1 MKGDSWLILE
11 LVVILA
17 AFGLV
22 SFWFT
27 PVYGV
32 GVTFVTAIFADALKV
47 LLGYKFGRSMP
58 SQAGD
63 VREGQA
69 STSTTTVETVSPDP
83 ANPKPDA

>member
-22 SFWFT
+22 SFWYT
-27 PVYGV
+27 PVYGA

-47 LLGYKFGRSMP
+47 LLGYRFGRSMP
-58 SQAGD
+58 QQAGQP
-63 VREGQA
+63 VAGQT
-69 STSTTTVETVSPDP
+69 SQSTTTIETQNTDSP
-83 ANPKPDA
+83 AKAEV

>member
-22 SFWFT
+22 SFWYVPIYASGT
-27 PVYGV
+27 VMV
-32 GVTFVTAIFADALKV
+32 MTIFADALKV
-47 LLGYKFGRSMP
+47 LLGYRFGRSMP
-58 SQAGD
+58 QQAGGA
-63 VREGQA
+63 VSGQA

-83 ANPKPDA
+83 GKPDA